1 MRTGLNVRKR
11 VHIRGSIYEGA
22 HGRGPGCVRVVLRED
37 FGGGSG
43 QKAGGTGQ
51 DDRSEQSASP
61 GGPDYS
67 GRRIPF
73 GTNAKL
79 GVGCIISSSVTVA
92 REATVEDWSPIDT
105 SGSVRI
111 HGGEADE

>member
-11 VHIRGSIYEGA
+11 KDGLYEA
-22 HGRGPGCVRVVLRED
+22 RYM
-37 FGGGSG
+37 
-43 QKAGGTGQ
+43 K
-51 DDRSEQSASP
+51 
-61 GGPDYS
+61 

-79 GVGCIISSSVTVA
+79 GVGCMISSSVTVA
-92 REATVEDWSPIDT
+92 RGATVEDWSQIDT

>member
-11 VHIRGSIYEGA
+11 KDGLYED
-22 HGRGPGCVRVVLRED
+22 LYM
-37 FGGGSG
+37 
-43 QKAGGTGQ
+43 K
-51 DDRSEQSASP
+51 
-61 GGPDYS
+61 

-79 GVGCIISSSVTVA
+79 GVGCIISSSVTVD
-92 REATVEDWSPIDT
+92 RGATVEDWSQIDT

-111 HGGEADE
+111 HGGEANNGEAAV